1 MAIVPRKNRLLSVF
15 SFLDNRK
22 KEDISIYKTYMKYKK
37 INGDKSHPNTIRDMI
52 KAIGS
57 FMGLYEKS
65 VLLLSVKH
73 TDKGYE
79 VDTIIDTSVLDK
91 ENRWGSSH

>member
-65 VLLLSVKH
+65 VLLSVKH

-91 ENRWGSSH
+91 ENR